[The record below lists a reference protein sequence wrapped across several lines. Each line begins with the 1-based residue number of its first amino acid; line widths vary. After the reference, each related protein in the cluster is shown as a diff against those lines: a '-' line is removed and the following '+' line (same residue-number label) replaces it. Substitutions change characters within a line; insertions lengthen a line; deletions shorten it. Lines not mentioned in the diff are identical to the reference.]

1 MRKILL
7 LAITAISLNAQ
18 ITLKECE
25 ILERAINYGSIN
37 KMSQNMSKFVANDCD
52 SRMGES
58 TREQRVQKIRDIFKG
73 MK

>member
-1 MRKILL
+1 MKKILIV
-7 LAITAISLNAQ
+7 AIMTMGLNAQ
-18 ITLKECE
+18 ITVKECKA
-25 ILERAINYGSIN
+25 LELAINYGSIN

-58 TREQRVQKIRDIFKG
+58 TNKQRVQEIRDIFKG